1 MSFIY
6 ESFTRDPV
14 MYLKIGVVK
23 SLDNSKDNKRK
34 DRVLVFFP
42 DEGSECFASVMYNYA
57 GKDYGN
63 FWYPDPDTIVVVA
76 FIENCLDGAIIIGC
90 LNKYENNLHP
100 INKENNK
107 DFFKHKNGTTVEFFN
122 KDKESKISIKTKEE
136 KETIDI
142 DFEKEIL
149 DIKSK
154 NNDTEFKFDFK
165 NSKISIKCKEM
176 DLEIAEKLNIKGKSV
191 NVDLNDK
198 CNIKAAGI
206 NFESKGDLSI
216 KSSGGA
222 AKMQS
227 ATGITIKS
235 NGMVNIN

>member
-6 ESFTRDPV
+6 ESFTRDPI
-14 MYLKIGVVK
+14 MYLKIGIVK

-76 FIENCLDGAIIIGC
+76 FIENCIDGAIIIGY

-107 DFFKHKNGTTVEFFN
+107 DFFKHKNGTIIEFSS
-122 KDKESKISIKTKEE
+122 KDKESKMSIKTKDD

-149 DIKSK
+149 NIKNKSQ
-154 NNDTEFKFDFK
+154 DAEFKLDLK
-165 NSKISIKCKEM
+165 NSKISIKCKEIEL
-176 DLEIAEKLNIKGKSV
+176 DVSETLNIKSKSI
-191 NVDLNDK
+191 NINLSDK
-198 CNIKAAGI
+198 CNIKSSGI
-206 NFESKGDLSI
+206 NFESKGDISI

-222 AKMQS
+222 TNVQS
-227 ATGITIKS
+227 ATGVTIKS